1 MLRRIQGV
9 RQDDAAKQRAWF
21 QDEFFDLFV
30 WTEASG
36 AVTAFQLCYD
46 RQGDERVLAWSDASG
61 FLHRRIDS
69 GEQSPAKNMTPI
81 LVMDGHFAAG
91 RVGGEFAARSSDL
104 DPRVR
109 EFLLGKIRQA
119 GSELPLPAA
128 H

>member
-1 MLRRIQGV
+1 MLRRIHGV

-46 RQGDERVLAWSDASG
+46 RQGDERVLAWSEANG

-69 GEQSPAKNMTPI
+69 GEESPVKNMSPI

-91 RVGGEFAARSSDL
+91 GVGGEFAARSTDL

-119 GSELPLPAA
+119 GSELPLPDT